1 MFDIKKA
8 AADLDSMLSDIVVKQ
23 GVFVAVSKRQIR
35 YKNYIIV
42 REENSDWNVIL
53 VKDKKIHLAT
63 VFLKISAFAVCKLHE
78 KGKIRSLDEVTSN
91 DAIFKKNY
99 IDSQFYRKTIQNT
112 DNDVTRDNA
121 QWRFE
126 IVQANAKQAKDRID
140 SLFYSSIV

>member
-23 GVFVAVSKRQIR
+23 GIFVAVSKRQIR

-63 VFLKISAFAVCKLHE
+63 VFLKISAFTVCKLHE
-78 KGKIRSLDEVTSN
+78 KGKLRS
-91 DAIFKKNY
+91 
-99 IDSQFYRKTIQNT
+99 
-112 DNDVTRDNA
+112 
-121 QWRFE
+121 
-126 IVQANAKQAKDRID
+126 
-140 SLFYSSIV
+140 

>member
-8 AADLDSMLSDIVVKQ
+8 AAELDSMLSDIVVKQ
-23 GVFVAVSKRQIR
+23 GIFVAVNKKQIR

-53 VKDKKIHLAT
+53 VKDKKIHIAQ

-78 KGKIRSLDEVTSN
+78 KGKLRNLKEVLDN
-91 DAIFKKNY
+91 DAVFKKNY
-99 IDSQFYRKTIQNT
+99 IDSQFYRKTIQKT
-112 DNDVTRDNA
+112 DNDITRDNA

-126 IVQANAKQAKDRID
+126 IVQASAKQAKDRID
-140 SLFYSSIV
+140 ALFYSSIV

>member
-23 GVFVAVSKRQIR
+23 GIFVAVSKRQIR

-78 KGKIRSLDEVTSN
+78 KGKIRSLEEVISN

-140 SLFYSSIV
+140 TLFYSSIV

>member
-23 GVFVAVSKRQIR
+23 GIFVAVTKRQIR
-35 YKNYIIV
+35 YKNYMIV

-78 KGKIRSLDEVTSN
+78 KGKIRSLDEVTGN
-91 DAIFKKNY
+91 DAILKKNY

>member
-23 GVFVAVSKRQIR
+23 GIFVAVSKRQIR

-78 KGKIRSLDEVTSN
+78 KGKLRSLAEVTSN

-99 IDSQFYRKTIQNT
+99 IDSQFYRKTIQHT
-112 DNDVTRDNA
+112 DNDVTRDSA

-140 SLFYSSIV
+140 TLFYSSIV

>member
-8 AADLDSMLSDIVVKQ
+8 ASDLDSMLSDIVVKQ
-23 GVFVAVSKRQIR
+23 GIFVAIDKRQIR
-35 YKNYIIV
+35 YKNYIII
-42 REENSDWNVIL
+42 RNDHNDWNVIL

-78 KGKIRSLDEVTSN
+78 KKKLSRLEEIKSN

-99 IDSQFYRKTIQNT
+99 IDSQFYRKTVQNT
-112 DNDVTRDNA
+112 DNNVTRDNA

-140 SLFYSSIV
+140 ALFYSSIV

>member
-23 GVFVAVSKRQIR
+23 GIFVAVNKRHIR
-35 YKNYIIV
+35 YKNYIII
-42 REENSDWNVIL
+42 REENADWNVIL
-53 VKDKKIHLAT
+53 VKDKKIHLART
-63 VFLKISAFAVCKLHE
+63 FLKISAFAVCKLHE
-78 KGKIRSLDEVTSN
+78 KGKIRTVEEIITN

-99 IDSQFYRKTIQNT
+99 IDSQFYRKTILKSADQIS
-112 DNDVTRDNA
+112 RDNA

-140 SLFYSSIV
+140 SIFYSSIV

>member
-8 AADLDSMLSDIVVKQ
+8 AANLDSMLSDIVVKQ
-23 GVFVAVSKRQIR
+23 GIFVAVNKRQIR

-42 REENSDWNVIL
+42 REDNSDWTVIL
-53 VKDKKIHLAT
+53 VKDKKIHVAT

-78 KGKIRSLDEVTSN
+78 KGKAHSLQEVKNN

-99 IDSQFYRKTIQNT
+99 IDSQFYRKTIQTT
-112 DNDVTRDNA
+112 DNEVSRDNA

>member
-23 GVFVAVSKRQIR
+23 GIFVAVSKRQIR

-78 KGKIRSLDEVTSN
+78 RGKLRSLAEVTSN

-140 SLFYSSIV
+140 TLFYSSIV

>member
-8 AADLDSMLSDIVVKQ
+8 ASDLDSMLSDIVVKQ
-23 GVFVAVSKRQIR
+23 GIFVAVDKRQIR
-35 YKNYIIV
+35 YKNYIII
-42 REENSDWNVIL
+42 RNDHNDWNVIL

-78 KGKIRSLDEVTSN
+78 KKKLSSLEEIKSN

-99 IDSQFYRKTIQNT
+99 IDSQFYRKTVQNT

-126 IVQANAKQAKDRID
+126 IVQANAKKAKDRID
-140 SLFYSSIV
+140 ALFYSSIV

>member
-23 GVFVAVSKRQIR
+23 GVFVAVNKRLIR

-42 REENSDWNVIL
+42 RDDNFDWNVLI
-53 VKDKKIHLAT
+53 VKDKKVHLAQ

-78 KGKIRSLDEVTSN
+78 TGRLRTLEEVKTA
-91 DAIFKKNY
+91 DTVFKKNY
-99 IDSQFYRKTIQNT
+99 IDSQFYRKTIQKT
-112 DNDVTRDNA
+112 DNDISRDNA

-140 SLFYSSIV
+140 YIFYSSIV

>member
-8 AADLDSMLSDIVVKQ
+8 ASDLDSMLSDIVVKQ
-23 GVFVAVSKRQIR
+23 GIFVAIDKRQIR
-35 YKNYIIV
+35 YKNYIII
-42 REENSDWNVIL
+42 RNEHNDWNVIL

-78 KGKIRSLDEVTSN
+78 KKKLSRLEEIKSN

-99 IDSQFYRKTIQNT
+99 IDSQFYRKTVQNT

-140 SLFYSSIV
+140 ALFYSSIV

>member
-8 AADLDSMLSDIVVKQ
+8 ASDLDSMLSDIVVKQ
-23 GVFVAVSKRQIR
+23 GIFVAIDKRQIR
-35 YKNYIIV
+35 YKNYIII
-42 REENSDWNVIL
+42 RNDHNDWNVIL

-78 KGKIRSLDEVTSN
+78 KKKLSRLEEIKSN

-99 IDSQFYRKTIQNT
+99 IDSQFYRKTVQNT

-126 IVQANAKQAKDRID
+126 IVQANAKKAKDRID
-140 SLFYSSIV
+140 ALFYSSIV

>member
-78 KGKIRSLDEVTSN
+78 KGKLRSLEEVISN

-112 DNDVTRDNA
+112 NNDVTRDNA

-140 SLFYSSIV
+140 TLFYSSIV

>member
-23 GVFVAVSKRQIR
+23 GIFVAVSKRQIR

-63 VFLKISAFAVCKLHE
+63 VFLKISAFTVCKLHE
-78 KGKIRSLDEVTSN
+78 KGKLRSLAEVISN
-91 DAIFKKNY
+91 DTIFKKNY

-140 SLFYSSIV
+140 ALFYSSIV

>member
-23 GVFVAVSKRQIR
+23 GVFVAVNKRLLR

-42 REENSDWNVIL
+42 RDDNNDWTVIL

-78 KGKIRSLDEVTSN
+78 KGKLRILEEVKTN

-99 IDSQFYRKTIQNT
+99 IDSQFYRKTIQKT
-112 DNDVTRDNA
+112 DNDISRDNA

-140 SLFYSSIV
+140 AIFYSSIV